1 MMMERIDLVQIEKEI
16 QQLVWKFDVK
26 IRLPCTKSL
35 SFQELVDF
43 VSSWQIQILII
54 IFSVNGLLNTI
65 PTFIIFPYNP

>member
-35 SFQELVDF
+35 SFQELVNF
-43 VSSWQIQILII
+43 VSNWQIQILTN
-54 IFSVNGLLNTI
+54 S
-65 PTFIIFPYNP
+65 